1 MFTWFVAP
9 INHYFEIHVCCR
21 LVEECVPCSDCDPI
35 TDNFGYLPDVLCQRA
50 LKILVTVAQAYPA
63 SFHSER
69 ILTHLMAFF
78 KYAKFVSPFILHVLR
93 HVGHYKPIAESNQF
107 IFEKIMP
114 MCSQLSINGTPKQA
128 KHAVL
133 CLAANI
139 RSGHDNKPIDVF
151 TRILHATAYTQIQD
165 KNFRTV
171 LVTMGHIAQCF
182 PKNYRMDLKHLIT
195 QRIIKELLVYVPESK
210 PDGLKKNTVW
220 CTEERLPKDTRC
232 KMEGFKTL
240 ARWLIGTRND
250 LISAQKTFRMLYAF
264 IKKRGD
270 VMDTGKLAP
279 AEMAWLRLSAG
290 KAMLKICEQKGAGAV
305 GGQMTTDQLFILSE
319 LMVSNNSN

>member
-1 MFTWFVAP
+1 M
-9 INHYFEIHVCCR
+9 
-21 LVEECVPCSDCDPI
+21 LCSDCDPV
-35 TDNFGYLPDVLCQRA
+35 TETYGYLPDVLSQRA
-50 LKILVTVAQAYPA
+50 LKMLVTVAQAYPA
-63 SFHSER
+63 SFHSGKA
-69 ILTHLMAFF
+69 LLQLMGFF
-78 KYAKFVSPFILHVLR
+78 KYPKYVSPFILHVLR
-93 HVGHYKPIAESNQF
+93 HVGHYKPLIDSNLY
-107 IFEKIMP
+107 IFEKVMP

-133 CLAANI
+133 CLAANVS
-139 RSGHDNKPIDVF
+139 REHENKPIDVF
-151 TRILHATAYTQIQD
+151 TRILHATAFTQIQD

-171 LVTMGHIAQCF
+171 LVTMGHIAQCY
-182 PKNYRMDLKHLIT
+182 PKNYRIDLKHLIT
-195 QRIIKELLVYVPESK
+195 QRIIKELMVYVPESK

-250 LISAQKTFRMLYAF
+250 LVSAQKTFRMLYAF
-264 IKKRGD
+264 VKKGGD
-270 VMDTGKLAP
+270 LLGTGRLAP

-305 GGQMTTDQLFILSE
+305 GGQMTTDQLFILSQ
-319 LMVSNNSN
+319 LMVSNN